1 MLRLD
6 MMIFRLRAYRLLLAL
21 SLLLLLCACNPMDSA
36 ALVDNWPATTT
47 QQAAVGKQLPKL
59 VDVGADKCIPC
70 IKMAP
75 ILDQLR
81 DDFRGELEV
90 LFVDV
95 WKKREE
101 ATRYRVQMIPTQI
114 FYAADGKELF
124 RHTGFYSREEI
135 LAKWR
140 ELGYDFVKRIR

>member
-1 MLRLD
+1 MRQNLRIPI
-6 MMIFRLRAYRLLLAL
+6 IFSRLAL
-21 SLLLLLCACNPMDSA
+21 VLLLLFAAACQQGETSA
-36 ALVDNWPATTT
+36 HAETAESLA
-47 QQAAVGKQLPKL
+47 QGLPKL

-81 DDFRGELEV
+81 EDFQGKLNV
-90 LFVDV
+90 VFVDV
-95 WKKREE
+95 WKFREE
-101 ATRYRVQMIPTQI
+101 AARYGVQMIPTQI

-140 ELGYDFVKRIR
+140 ELGYVFAEEPR